1 MIRLNAHE
9 HGHAIANAAD
19 CVYNPAVDT
28 CISRVDQD
36 GELLG
41 GVIFTAY
48 TGASV
53 HLHMAGFCDHWANR
67 DLIWCIFDYP
77 FNQLGCKRVFGQVRV
92 SNTKALEIDLKLGF
106 KIVAE
111 IDDVYPDG
119 GVYVLSMSRQDCKW
133 LSVKPRHIRSM
144 EEA

>member
-1 MIRLNAHE
+1 MILFNQNE
-9 HGHAIANAAD
+9 HGMAIALAARTTFVPGHD
-19 CVYNPAVDT
+19 QCLG
-28 CISRVDQD
+28 RVDD
-36 GELLG
+36 EHELLG

-53 HLHMAGFCDHWANR
+53 HLHMAGFRDNWATR
-67 DLIWCIFDYP
+67 DLIWCTFHYP
-77 FNQLGCKRVFGQVRV
+77 FCQLNCRKVLAQVPE

-106 KIVAE
+106 KIVTK

-119 GVYVLSMSRQDCKW
+119 GVYVLSMGRDECRW
-133 LSVKPRHIRSM
+133 LSVKPRHLKSL